1 MVQHAVTTCLSY
13 IRVSVHVVSLKV
25 IVGIRGLIEENTRI
39 GKPGWDNVSA
49 RWTIQTRLC
58 WLV

>member
-1 MVQHAVTTCLSY
+1 MVQHAVTTCLSG
-13 IRVSVHVVSLKV
+13 IRVCVHVVSLKV

-39 GKPGWDNVSA
+39 GKPGLDNVDVSA

-58 WLV
+58 